1 MPCGVY
7 SWAVTN
13 RVNRAKVTWTNGINR
28 AAPLHSP
35 RSSSLSGRTRT
46 VRTRQFGCGSWSK
59 LCGSWPK
66 LCGSKPL
73 LMGVGRTT
81 RWPLRVDCPIKC
93 SASLKYSH
101 SHRARHNIIFCR
113 ARCRTFGPPCLR
125 HMLIY
130 HASPS
135 CSHMAQFIDYGDNC
149 SDGPP
154 SSIGDYD
161 IHDPFI
167 DNDEISQSPLFE
179 PNPDSPQ
186 VSLEGYQ
193 SSSSLG
199 IHSVRRRKRLV
210 RPSQVSRVSLPS
222 RHSPYPSSAGG
233 RGRRSPSWISL
244 HSRANSEVQSSSGT
258 DDLPLRSLHALQ
270 GLQGVSDARE
280 SRSSTP
286 DPFQVPDHLRTG
298 ELAGCGVAGKR
309 LGTGKPRF
317 AARYFLFTI
326 AQSGYDWPY
335 ERFIER
341 VEAAGAKHHISRER
355 HEDGGYHFHC
365 FVDFERKFDFENI
378 HRFCV
383 GPPQDDPSRKC
394 PTKNHCNIL
403 PITKTPFH
411 AWDYAGK
418 YGDVLS
424 SNCERPRARGPN
436 VTRDDLWTGSL
447 AQTDKT
453 QFLKDVSNHSPRD
466 FVLFHSQISN
476 FADSKWNSISAKL
489 PRVEEDGIH
498 IHWERYPEARRW
510 VLENLSDPIP
520 RIKAT
525 SRGFSYPPETE
536 AEDARYCVDR
546 LGVRL
551 RRPKSLIVWGPSR
564 LGKTLFGTN
573 LGPHVHWV
581 QTFNL
586 KKLLSIGVEN
596 VDYAIF
602 DDISWKDPSLKDEGY
617 KAWLGAQQEFDC
629 TDKYAHK
636 STLVWGKPCIFLTN
650 NDPYTELTPDQIDW
664 FELNCVVVRL
674 GSRDKDRS
682 NAICS
687 SDAHANS

>member
-1 MPCGVY
+1 MFITTGVE
-7 SWAVTN
+7 
-13 RVNRAKVTWTNGINR
+13 
-28 AAPLHSP
+28 
-35 RSSSLSGRTRT
+35 
-46 VRTRQFGCGSWSK
+46 
-59 LCGSWPK
+59 
-66 LCGSKPL
+66 
-73 LMGVGRTT
+73 
-81 RWPLRVDCPIKC
+81 
-93 SASLKYSH
+93 
-101 SHRARHNIIFCR
+101 
-113 ARCRTFGPPCLR
+113 RCL
-125 HMLIY
+125 
-130 HASPS
+130 
-135 CSHMAQFIDYGDNC
+135 HMAQFIDYGDNC

-161 IHDPFI
+161 ILDPFI

-179 PNPDSPQ
+179 PNPHSPPA
-186 VSLEGYQ
+186 SLGGYD

-199 IHSVRRRKRLV
+199 IHPIRRRGSLV
-210 RPSQVSRVSLPS
+210 QRAQVSRRLLLP
-222 RHSPYPSSAGG
+222 RHSPYPSSPPQR
-233 RGRRSPSWISL
+233 RGRSTSWISL
-244 HSRANSEVQSSSGT
+244 HSTPSSGVQSSQGS
-258 DDLPLRSLHALQ
+258 DVPLRTVHSLQRVQA
-270 GLQGVSDARE
+270 VSDEGE

-298 ELAGCGVAGKR
+298 ELSGCGVAGKR

-335 ERFIER
+335 ERFVER

-383 GPPQDDPSRKC
+383 GPPQDDPRRKC

-403 PITKTPFH
+403 PITKTPFN
-411 AWDYAGK
+411 AWDYTGK
-418 YGDVLS
+418 YGDIVS
-424 SNCERPRARGPN
+424 TNCERPRARGPN

-453 QFLKDVSNHSPRD
+453 QFLKDVSSHSPRD

-489 PRVEEDGIH
+489 PRVDEDGIH

-510 VLENLSDPIP
+510 VVENLSEPIP

-536 AEDARYCVDR
+536 AEDARYCSGR
-546 LGVRL
+546 SGVRL

-586 KKLLSIGVEN
+586 KKLLSIQGVQHIVER
-596 VDYAIF
+596 VFLLPALQVHLRV
-602 DDISWKDPSLKDEGY
+602 PL
-617 KAWLGAQQEFDC
+617 LG
-629 TDKYAHK
+629 
-636 STLVWGKPCIFLTN
+636 L
-650 NDPYTELTPDQIDW
+650 
-664 FELNCVVVRL
+664 
-674 GSRDKDRS
+674 
-682 NAICS
+682 
-687 SDAHANS
+687 